1 MSSADGLPDSVD
13 GYLRGW
19 LVDRHAPLV
28 LRYDDQGRLARILGE
43 QQRYG
48 LDGEHR
54 DDTLMLLED
63 MFVGQSATDVVVL
76 PYIELPNARCVHV
89 HRTPEADGSGCHVLL
104 LDAEDERHRRRELQ
118 QAGHVEALV
127 SHEKSRAIGR
137 LHELRSE
144 LEQQQS
150 LLEEANALKNA
161 LIATMSHEFRTP
173 LTSIFGYLHVLE
185 RRGQTDS
192 ADALRALRRNA
203 SYLLTLAENLLE
215 YGRGES
221 GAALR
226 EAIRVDVEALA
237 EDMDVMFRPLAEDKG
252 LGLDIQARGPA
263 GSSPSFD
270 EVRLRQIIVNL
281 LSNAIRYTDSGE
293 VGATLDWDD
302 AGLRIE
308 VFDTGPGIP
317 DEFHERVFRP
327 FNRGGPQ
334 GSKGA
339 GLGLSIVRRLVEQ
352 MDGTLVLTSSPA
364 GSLFKVELPMQSRAV
379 AVDESARSDVL
390 PQLCGLR
397 AIVVDDDPDVAG
409 LLEVLLMD
417 LGISVNSIAD
427 GVRAFAETQ
436 SDPPDLLLV
445 DVQLGGGVSGH
456 ALVFRLR
463 AQGYRGRIV
472 MLSAAGT
479 REMRDVALRSGADF
493 FLPKPI
499 QIEQFVRTIEQAAR
513 LGQNDGRSVS
523 GA

>member
-1 MSSADGLPDSVD
+1 MSLGDAMLPETVD

-28 LRYDDQGRLARILGE
+28 LRYDDRGELRQIHGE
-43 QQRYG
+43 QLRYG
-48 LDGEHR
+48 LAGPAR
-54 DDTLMLLED
+54 DDTLALLDD
-63 MFVGQSATDVVVL
+63 MFVGQSSTDTVSL
-76 PYIELPNARCVHV
+76 PYIELPNGRCVHV
-89 HRTPEADGSGCHVLL
+89 HRTPESQGCHVLL

-150 LLEEANALKNA
+150 LLEEANGLKNA

-173 LTSIFGYLHVLE
+173 LTSIFGYLHLLE
-185 RRGQTDS
+185 RRGQPES
-192 ADALRALRRNA
+192 AEALRALRRNA

-226 EAIRVDVEALA
+226 EAVPVDVQALA

-252 LGLDIQARGPA
+252 LSLRIVASGPA
-263 GSSPSFD
+263 GTSPAFD
-270 EVRLRQIIVNL
+270 EVRLRQIVVNL
-281 LSNAIRYTDSGE
+281 VSNAIRYTERGE
-293 VGATLDWDD
+293 VSARLDWDGR
-302 AGLRIE
+302 GLRIE
-308 VFDTGPGIP
+308 VVDTGPGIP

-352 MDGTLVLTSSPA
+352 MQGTLNLESSPA
-364 GSLFKVELPMQSRAV
+364 GSCFRVELPLQAHGSSPE
-379 AVDESARSDVL
+379 DSGRSEAL

-417 LGISVNSIAD
+417 LGISATCIAE
-427 GVRAFAETQ
+427 GVRAFAQTL

-513 LGQNDGRSVS
+513 LAPGDVRIQG
-523 GA
+523 